1 MSLFLAQR
9 RGLGLRGVRIS
20 DSLTVMD
27 AETVIAAFG
36 GPAEMARRF
45 GAGRTAVYHWRVKGI
60 PSRYW
65 VPILDAAQAAGL
77 DQVTRSAVMWR
88 PSEAPKV
95 AA

>member
-1 MSLFLAQR
+1 MSLFLALG
-9 RGLGLRGVRIS
+9 RGMGLHGVRIS
-20 DSLTVMD
+20 DSLAAMD

-65 VPILDAAQAAGL
+65 VPILDAAQAQGL
-77 DQVTRSAVMWR
+77 DQVTREAVMWR

>member
-1 MSLFLAQR
+1 MSFFLSGKR
-9 RGLGLRGVRIS
+9 EIGLQIVRIS
-20 DSLTVMD
+20 DSLAVMD

-45 GAGRTAVYHWRVKGI
+45 GAGRTAVYHWRVKGV

-65 VPILDAAQAAGL
+65 VPILDAAQADGL
-77 DQVTRSAVMWR
+77 DQVTREAVMWR

>member
-1 MSLFLAQR
+1 
-9 RGLGLRGVRIS
+9 
-20 DSLTVMD
+20 MD

-65 VPILDAAQAAGL
+65 VPILDAAQVAGL

>member
-1 MSLFLAQR
+1 MSFFLSIR
-9 RGLGLRGVRIS
+9 REIGLQIVRIS
-20 DSLTVMD
+20 DSLAVMD

-45 GAGRTAVYHWRVKGI
+45 GAGRTAVYHWRVKGV

-65 VPILDAAQAAGL
+65 VPILDAAQADGL
-77 DQVTRSAVMWR
+77 AEVTREAVMWR
-88 PSEAPKV
+88 PSDAPKV